1 MRLKTSNKTLLI
13 GGVAALVLLG
23 GGGLY
28 MTLQKPTATQAEKAA
43 PPKAADQ
50 AEGEAGHANEGET
63 PEGVV
68 ELSAEQLKAAGISV
82 VAVSRGGGGE
92 TRLSGR
98 VEAMTDARAAVGAV
112 VGGTVE
118 RVLVAPGQAVR
129 AGQPLASLVSGEG
142 AALRAD
148 IDAASAAATAA
159 RQAFQRNR
167 NLADQGVVAR
177 QEVEASQAQ
186 AASAEAMARAARARA
201 TAAGSPNA
209 SGRMSVVSPIS
220 GVVTNVQVGPGGFVA
235 QGGVVAEVTN
245 PARVELVFN
254 APPQLAAQVR
264 VGSHMRVT
272 GPQGEFD
279 ALVVGVAADAGLQ
292 DSGATVIRARPDG
305 GGLPPAGSPVTGAVV
320 TGNPAGGALTVPSE
334 AVQTVDGA
342 TVVFV
347 QNDHGFRAQPV
358 LAGRQ
363 AGGSTEILR
372 GLTGAERVASTNAFL
387 LKAELAKGEAEHGH

>member
-1 MRLKTSNKTLLI
+1 MRKLSSNKKVLI
-13 GGVAALVLLG
+13 AGAAAVVLLG
-23 GGGLY
+23 GGMLAL
-28 MTLQKPTATQAEKAA
+28 TLSRSDPPVAEKAETE
-43 PPKAADQ
+43 
-50 AEGEAGHANEGET
+50 AEGEAAEA

-68 ELSAEQLKAAGISV
+68 ELTAEQLQAAGISV

-98 VEAMTDARAAVGAV
+98 VEAMVDARAAVGAV

-129 AGQPLASLVSGEG
+129 AGQPLVSLISGDG
-142 AALRAD
+142 AALRAE

-159 RQAFQRNR
+159 RQAHQRNR

-201 TAAGSPNA
+201 AAAGSPNA

-264 VGSHMRVT
+264 LGSHVRVT
-272 GPQGEFD
+272 GPQGEFN
-279 ALVVGVAADAGLQ
+279 ALVTGVAADAGLQ
-292 DSGATVIRARPDG
+292 DSGATVIRARPEG
-305 GGLPPAGSPVTGAVV
+305 GRLPPAGSPVTGAVV
-320 TGNPAGGALTVPSE
+320 TEGQTGGALTVPSE
-334 AVQTVDGA
+334 AVQTVDGV

-347 QNDHGFRAQPV
+347 QADGGFRAQPV

-372 GLTGAERVASTNAFL
+372 GLTGSEKIASTNAFL

>member
-1 MRLKTSNKTLLI
+1 MRPVTSNKTLLI

-28 MTLQKPTATQAEKAA
+28 LALQEPEPKTAAAENATTPAK
-43 PPKAADQ
+43 
-50 AEGEAGHANEGET
+50 AEGEAGQRA

-68 ELSAEQLKAAGISV
+68 ELTAEQQKAAGIAV
-82 VAVSRGGGGE
+82 VAVSGGGGGE

-98 VEAMTDARAAVGAV
+98 VEAMVDARAAVGAV
-112 VGGTVE
+112 VSGTVE
-118 RVLVAPGQAVR
+118 RVLVAPGQSVR
-129 AGQPLASLVSGEG
+129 AGQPLISLVSGEG
-142 AALRAD
+142 AAMRAD
-148 IDAASAAATAA
+148 IDAAAAAATAA
-159 RQAFQRNR
+159 RQALQRNR
-167 NLADQGVVAR
+167 SLADQGVVSR
-177 QEVEASQAQ
+177 QEVETSQAQ

-220 GVVTNVQVGPGGFVA
+220 GVVTNVQVGPGGFVP

-254 APPQLAAQVR
+254 APPHLAAQVR
-264 VGSHMRVT
+264 AGTPIRVT
-272 GPQGEFD
+272 GPVGEFD
-279 ALVVGVAADAGLQ
+279 AVVTGVAADAGLQ
-292 DSGATVIRARPDG
+292 DNGATVIRARPQG
-305 GGLPPAGSPVTGAVV
+305 ASLPPAGSPVSGAVV
-320 TGNPAGGALTVPSE
+320 TQGGAGDLGLTVPSE

-347 QNDHGFRAQPV
+347 QTDHGFRAAPV

-363 AGGSTEILR
+363 AGGRTEILR
-372 GLTGAERVASTNAFL
+372 GLTGTERVASTNAFL
-387 LKAELAKGEAEHGH
+387 LKAEMAKGEAEHGH

>member
-1 MRLKTSNKTLLI
+1 MRKLSSNKKVLI
-13 GGVAALVLLG
+13 AGAAAVVLLG
-23 GGGLY
+23 GGMLAL
-28 MTLQKPTATQAEKAA
+28 TLSRSDPPVAEKTETE
-43 PPKAADQ
+43 
-50 AEGEAGHANEGET
+50 AEGEAAEA

-68 ELSAEQLKAAGISV
+68 ELTAEQLQAAGISV

-98 VEAMTDARAAVGAV
+98 VEAMVDARAAVGAV

-118 RVLVAPGQAVR
+118 RVLVSPGQTVR
-129 AGQPLASLVSGEG
+129 AGQPLVSLVSGDG
-142 AALRAD
+142 AALRAE
-148 IDAASAAATAA
+148 IDTASAAATAA
-159 RQAFQRNR
+159 RQAHQRNR

-186 AASAEAMARAARARA
+186 AASAEALARAARARA
-201 TAAGSPNA
+201 AAAGSPNA

-220 GVVTNVQVGPGGFVA
+220 GVVSNVQVGPGGFVA
-235 QGGVVAEVTN
+235 QGAVVAEVTN

-264 VGSHMRVT
+264 LGSHVRVT
-272 GPQGEFD
+272 GPQGEFN
-279 ALVVGVAADAGLQ
+279 ALVTGVAADAGLQ
-292 DSGATVIRARPDG
+292 DSGATVIRARPEG
-305 GGLPPAGSPVTGAVV
+305 GRLPPAGSPVTGAVV
-320 TGNPAGGALTVPSE
+320 TEGQSGGTLTVPSE

-347 QNDHGFRAQPV
+347 QADGGFRAQPV

-372 GLTGAERVASTNAFL
+372 GLTGSEKVASANAFL

>member
-1 MRLKTSNKTLLI
+1 MRTNLSKKEALLV
-13 GGVAALVLLG
+13 GVAAVLMLG
-23 GGGLY
+23 IGGL
-28 MTLQKPTATQAEKAA
+28 TLSLVRSEAPSAAAAVTESGATNETTAEAA
-43 PPKAADQ
+43 
-50 AEGEAGHANEGET
+50 ET
-63 PEGVV
+63 PDGVI
-68 ELSAEQLKAAGISV
+68 ELTAEQLQGAGVSV

-98 VEAMTDARAAVGAV
+98 VEAMVDARAAVGAV

-129 AGQPLASLVSGEG
+129 AGQPLVSLVSGDG
-142 AALRAD
+142 AALRAE

-159 RQAFQRNR
+159 RQAHQRNR

-201 TAAGSPNA
+201 AAAGSPSA

-220 GVVTNVQVGPGGFVA
+220 GVVTSVQVGPGGFVA
-235 QGGVVAEVTN
+235 QGAVVAEVTN

-254 APPQLAAQVR
+254 APPQLAAHVR
-264 VGSHMRVT
+264 LGSHVRVT

-279 ALVVGVAADAGLQ
+279 ALVTGVAAGAGLQ
-292 DSGATVIRARPDG
+292 DSGATVIRARPEG
-305 GGLPPAGSPVTGAVV
+305 GRLPPAGSPVTGAVV
-320 TGNPAGGALTVPSE
+320 TQGQSGGALTVPSE

-347 QNDHGFRAQPV
+347 RTGQGFRAQPV

-372 GLTGAERVASTNAFL
+372 GLTGVEKVASANAFL

>member
-1 MRLKTSNKTLLI
+1 MSTLSSNKKVLI
-13 GGVAALVLLG
+13 ASVAAVVLLG
-23 GGGLY
+23 GGALALRL
-28 MTLQKPTATQAEKAA
+28 TRSDPPAPAAEKA
-43 PPKAADQ
+43 P
-50 AEGEAGHANEGET
+50 GET
-63 PEGVV
+63 KAEAAEAPEGVV
-68 ELSAEQLKAAGISV
+68 ELTAEQLQAAGISV

-98 VEAMTDARAAVGAV
+98 VEAMVDARAAVGAV

-129 AGQPLASLVSGEG
+129 AGQPLVSLISGDG
-142 AALRAD
+142 AALRAE

-159 RQAFQRNR
+159 RQAHQRNR

-186 AASAEAMARAARARA
+186 AASAEALARAARARA
-201 TAAGSPNA
+201 AAAGSPNA

-235 QGGVVAEVTN
+235 QGAVVAEVTN

-264 VGSHMRVT
+264 LGSHVRVT
-272 GPQGEFD
+272 GPQGEFN
-279 ALVVGVAADAGLQ
+279 ALVTGVAADAGLQ
-292 DSGATVIRARPDG
+292 DSGATVIRARVESG
-305 GGLPPAGSPVTGAVV
+305 RLPPAGSPVTGAVV
-320 TGNPAGGALTVPSE
+320 TEGQSGGALTVPSE

-347 QNDHGFRAQPV
+347 QADGGFRAQPV

-372 GLTGAERVASTNAFL
+372 GLTGSEKVASANAFL